1 MIRGVRGATT
11 VSRNDANEIAERT
24 RELLRLLVDANGLA
38 PQDVASA
45 LFTVTSD
52 LDAQFPT
59 VAARGLPDWKD
70 VALLC
75 AREIPVPGSLGHC
88 IRVLIHWNTKLPQAK
103 VRHVFLRGARRL
115 RPEWAVRV
123 PGDDDEDAVRLDR
136 DPPP

>member
-11 VSRNDANEIAERT
+11 VAGNDATAIAERT
-24 RELLRLLVDANGLA
+24 RELLRLLVDANGLR
-38 PQDVASA
+38 PVDIASA
-45 LFTVTSD
+45 LFTVTDD
-52 LDAQFPT
+52 LNAQFPT
-59 VAARGLPDWKD
+59 VAARALPGWKD

-75 AREIPVPGSLGHC
+75 AREIPVPASLGHC
-88 IRVLIHWNTKLPQAK
+88 IRVLIHWNTDLPQAK

-123 PGDDDEDAVRLDR
+123 PGDDEEESVRLQR